1 VTRPSTQPS
10 RAKTA
15 HQARQTRSHRGPA
28 DTHGASRQIAD
39 WLQPGRGRPPGPPPP
54 SAAGGTA
61 AVLRDGSVVL
71 IRQVRAAD
79 APLLADIFAQ
89 LSPTSRWMRF
99 LAAKSHLTEAELR
112 YLTDIDHHDHEAF
125 AALDA
130 SSGRGLGVARYIRH
144 ATDPRAAELAI
155 AVADAWHGQGLGT
168 QLLTRLS
175 VQARRA
181 GIHRLTALTAAS
193 NTAMHGLLHGL
204 GAELITGGPDTVEYQ
219 LSLTS
224 WLGQPSHEIETK

>member
-1 VTRPSTQPS
+1 MTRPSTQPGP
-10 RAKTA
+10 AKTD
-15 HQARQTRSHRGPA
+15 HQARRTCSHRGPA
-28 DTHGASRQIAD
+28 DTHGAPRQAAG

-61 AVLRDGSVVL
+61 AVLRDGSAVL
-71 IRQVRAAD
+71 IRQVRADD
-79 APLLADIFAQ
+79 APLVADIFAQ
-89 LSPTSRWMRF
+89 LSATSRWMRF
-99 LAAKSHLTEAELR
+99 LAAKSHITEAELR
-112 YLTDIDHHDHEAF
+112 YLTDNDHHDHEAL
-125 AALDA
+125 AALDG
-130 SSGRGLGVARYIRH
+130 SSGRGLAVARYIRH

-155 AVADAWHGQGLGT
+155 AVVDAWHRRGLGT
-168 QLLTRLS
+168 QLVTHLS

>member
-1 VTRPSTQPS
+1 VTRPSTQPGP
-10 RAKTA
+10 AKTD
-15 HQARQTRSHRGPA
+15 HQARRTCSHRGPA
-28 DTHGASRQIAD
+28 DTHGAPRQAAG

-130 SSGRGLGVARYIRH
+130 SSGRGLGVARVGPGAHSRPGRTGLPLGGAFAH
-144 ATDPRAAELAI
+144 RGLDEGGGDPFHDVERGGL
-155 AVADAWHGQGLGT
+155 VQPGDVGQHDD
-168 QLLTRLS
+168 RLNA
-175 VQARRA
+175 Q
-181 GIHRLTALTAAS
+181 
-193 NTAMHGLLHGL
+193 
-204 GAELITGGPDTVEYQ
+204 YQ
-219 LSLTS
+219 V
-224 WLGQPSHEIETK
+224 